1 MSSPKKLLKL
11 GACVFAATAIALAG
25 VPAHLIT
32 RAEAKPQPQQPTAQS
47 ATKQVLGAIQAIN
60 GNTITLK
67 PDAGPAI
74 EVLVQGSARIL
85 RVAPGQIDLKNAT
98 AIQLADL
105 QVGDRILVRATPS
118 ADGKSLAAA
127 TLIVMKRTDVE
138 AKQQQEREDWQKRGI
153 GGLVSAVDPSTGTV
167 SISVAAPGGVKAI
180 AIHTAK
186 DTIIRRYAPDSV
198 QFDEAKSSSLAEI
211 KPGDQLRARG
221 APSADGAEFAAEEI
235 VSGAFR
241 NISGTIANLDA
252 AANTLTVM
260 DLASKKPVLVKI
272 SSQSQ
277 VLKLPPQMAQ
287 GIAFQMKGDAR
298 GTAPSAAAPSKAGA
312 GERGAPPDSA
322 RSGGDGARRDG
333 TRPNNDQRDAGEG
346 GSLRPTRGPAD
357 LQQVLSRLPKASLAD
372 LQKGDAVMIVSTE
385 GTAAGGVT
393 AITLLG
399 GVEPIL
405 QASPSGA
412 QAMTLSPWN
421 IGAGAGDQAGE
432 VNP

>member
-1 MSSPKKLLKL
+1 M
-11 GACVFAATAIALAG
+11 
-25 VPAHLIT
+25 
-32 RAEAKPQPQQPTAQS
+32 
-47 ATKQVLGAIQAIN
+47 LGAIQAIN

-186 DTIIRRYAPDSV
+186 ETIIRRYAPDSV

-221 APSADGAEFAAEEI
+221 ERSADGAEFAAEEI

-260 DLASKKPVLVKI
+260 DLASKNLD
-272 SSQSQ
+272 
-277 VLKLPPQMAQ
+277 
-287 GIAFQMKGDAR
+287 FER
-298 GTAPSAAAPSKAGA
+298 AAAL
-312 GERGAPPDSA
+312 
-322 RSGGDGARRDG
+322 RD
-333 TRPNNDQRDAGEG
+333 Q
-346 GSLRPTRGPAD
+346 
-357 LQQVLSRLPKASLAD
+357 
-372 LQKGDAVMIVSTE
+372 I
-385 GTAAGGVT
+385 T
-393 AITLLG
+393 AIRQKTRMKKHKF
-399 GVEPIL
+399 
-405 QASPSGA
+405 S
-412 QAMTLSPWN
+412 
-421 IGAGAGDQAGE
+421 
-432 VNP
+432 

>member
-1 MSSPKKLLKL
+1 MYSTTRAFKL
-11 GACVFAATAIALAG
+11 ATCVFVVVTIAITANSARFIALAK
-25 VPAHLIT
+25 AL
-32 RAEAKPQPQQPTAQS
+32 PQPQQVTGQS
-47 ATKQVLGAIQAIN
+47 APKQIVGAIQAVK

-67 PDAGPAI
+67 PDAGPVVD
-74 EVLVQGSARIL
+74 VLLQGSVRIL
-85 RVAPGQIDLKNAT
+85 RVAPGQTDLKSAT

-118 ADGKSLAAA
+118 ADGQSLAAS
-127 TLIVMKRTDVE
+127 TVIVMKRSDVE

-153 GGLVSAVDPSTGTV
+153 GGLVGAVDPPSGTIN
-167 SISVAAPGGVKAI
+167 ISVAAPGGVKAV

-198 QFDEAKSSSLAEI
+198 QFDDAKGSSLTEI
-211 KPGDQLRARG
+211 KAGDQLRARG
-221 APSADGAEFAAEEI
+221 ARSADGAEFAAEEI
-235 VSGAFR
+235 VTGAFR
-241 NISGTIANLDA
+241 NISGTIVNLDA
-252 AANTLTVM
+252 ASNMLTVM
-260 DLASKKPVLVKI
+260 DLTSKKPVLVKI

-277 VLKLPPQMAQ
+277 VLKLPPPLAQ
-287 GIAFQMKGDAR
+287 GIAFQMKGAAR
-298 GTAPSAAAPSKAGA
+298 GVGPGGAAPSEAAAPEKGALSGSVRSGEGDGDRRENGRRGA
-312 GERGAPPDSA
+312 GEGENA
-322 RSGGDGARRDG
+322 RPAR
-333 TRPNNDQRDAGEG
+333 A
-346 GSLRPTRGPAD
+346 PAD
-357 LQQVLSRLPKASLAD
+357 LQQVLGRLPKSSLAD

-385 GTAAGGVT
+385 GTASGGVT

-432 VNP
+432 ANP